1 MYNEWSLDI
10 LYKGLE
16 DKKYK
21 DDFNKLKQLIN
32 DIESFSKILSD
43 GGNEEELLLKAI
55 EYIEQYKVLSD
66 SLMIYLTLRESVNTT
81 DSEIVNE
88 LNILTKQLSELSKPF
103 TIIKKWIAG
112 IGDMDKYMDKH
123 PKLKAYSFMINNI
136 KKDVKHLLSD
146 DVEDVIAKLN
156 ISAGMAWS
164 NMQSYLTSILEVEY
178 RGKIITMPEVRNLA
192 YSEDSTV
199 RKDAYYSELKAYE
212 KVKDAISYSMNNI
225 KTQVNTLSELR
236 GYESPLAQT
245 LELSQMKRK
254 TLDAML
260 EAMVEYMPVF
270 HKYLKH
276 KAKLLGHKNGL
287 PWYDLFAPIGESSSK
302 FTVEEAKEYLIKHFR
317 GFSDDLADLIEQ
329 AFEEEWID
337 FFPRKGKVGGA
348 FCSNL
353 PFVKQSRILT
363 NFSGTLSDVLTLA
376 HELGHAYHGMNIQE
390 HLPLNTDYSM
400 PVAETASTFNEAL
413 IMEAVIKEA
422 SGLEK
427 MALIESHLQDITQI
441 ICDIYSR
448 YLFETEVFEKSKQG
462 FLFADEL
469 NEIMIKTQKT
479 AYGDGLDHNCL
490 HPYMWVVKSHYYSEE
505 LSFYN
510 FPYAFGGLFAR
521 GLYEKYKK
529 EGEEFVPKYKA
540 LLNATTVSTVEEC
553 AMEADINLEDPE
565 FWRTSLK
572 AYENLV
578 DEFIKLS

>member
-112 IGDMDKYMDKH
+112 IEDMDKYMDKH

-302 FTVEEAKEYLIKHFR
+302 FTVEEAKEYLVKHFR
-317 GFSDDLADLIEQ
+317 GFSDDLADLVEQ

-348 FCSNL
+348 FCSNI
-353 PFVKQSRILT
+353 PFIKQSRVLT
-363 NFSGTLSDVLTLA
+363 NFSGILSDVLTLA
-376 HELGHAYHGMNIQE
+376 HELGHAYHGLNIQE

-427 MALIESHLQDITQI
+427 MALIESQLQDITQI

-469 NEIMIKTQKT
+469 NEIMIKAQKT

-490 HPYMWVVKSHYYSEE
+490 HPYMWVVKPHYYSEE

-553 AMEADINLEDPE
+553 AMEADINLEEPG

-572 AYENLV
+572 AYESLV

>member
-112 IGDMDKYMDKH
+112 IEDMDKYMDKH

-302 FTVEEAKEYLIKHFR
+302 FTVEEAKEYLVKHFR
-317 GFSDDLADLIEQ
+317 GFSDDLADLVEQ